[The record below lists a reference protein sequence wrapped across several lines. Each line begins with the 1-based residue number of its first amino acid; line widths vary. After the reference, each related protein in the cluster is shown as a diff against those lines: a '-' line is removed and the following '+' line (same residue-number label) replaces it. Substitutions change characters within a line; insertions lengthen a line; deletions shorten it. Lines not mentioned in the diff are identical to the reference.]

1 LKLISVESDKCHS
14 CVFLKC
20 LNLWYQNELY
30 MKSIVAKA
38 LFNSY
43 SYSEYRKLVAD
54 LLSEGKST
62 GDQQSESLTHYTS
75 LNEARMNRLEKTI
88 KISEEA
94 IDKLQKLENHY
105 IWLVIS
111 EGWCGDAAQILPIIN
126 KMANESNKKV
136 DLRIVLRDA
145 NDDLMSHYLTNGG
158 RAIPKVIII
167 CKEAGIVRADWG
179 PRPKGA
185 TELMTNYKRDFGVID
200 DKIKTD
206 LQLWYLA
213 DKGFSVQSELLEIME
228 NIKYNRL

>member
-1 LKLISVESDKCHS
+1 
-14 CVFLKC
+14 
-20 LNLWYQNELY
+20 

-38 LFNSY
+38 LFNSH
-43 SYSEYRKLVAD
+43 SYVEYRKLVTD

-62 GDQQSESLTHYTS
+62 GDVQSESLTHYTS

-88 KISEEA
+88 KITEDT
-94 IDKLQKLENHY
+94 IDKLQKLENHF

-126 KMANESNKKV
+126 KMALASDKKV
-136 DLRIVLRDA
+136 DLRIVLRDE
-145 NDDLMSHYLTNGG
+145 NDELMSQYLTNGG
-158 RAIPKVIII
+158 RAIPKVIVI

-185 TELMTNYKRDFGVID
+185 TRLMADYKKEFGVID

-213 DKGFSVQSELLEIME
+213 DKGVSVQEELLEIME
-228 NIKYNRL
+228 NIKYNPL